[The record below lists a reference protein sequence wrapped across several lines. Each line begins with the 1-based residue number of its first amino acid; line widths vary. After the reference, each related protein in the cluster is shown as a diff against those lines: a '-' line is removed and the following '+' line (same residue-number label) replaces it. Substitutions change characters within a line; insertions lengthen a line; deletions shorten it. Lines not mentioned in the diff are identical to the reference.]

1 MKPSHLALTAVLLLG
16 LAACASGPRYDTS
29 QVDTRLSAA
38 QLAAAPATHSGARV
52 IWGGVIITTRNQ
64 PGYTEMEVLSY
75 PLNSSQRPD
84 TTLGEQGRFLVRH
97 NRYLEAVDYA
107 PGRQL
112 TVKGTFEKVLEGKVG
127 EAPYSFPV
135 VRSDDV
141 YLWPRNGSAPSSPR
155 VHFGVGVI
163 FGR

>member
-1 MKPSHLALTAVLLLG
+1 MKPLHFALTVWLLG
-16 LAACASGPRYDTS
+16 LAACASGPRYDTA

-38 QLAAAPATHSGARV
+38 QLAAAPAAHAGARV

-64 PGYTEMEVLSY
+64 AGYTEMEVLSY

-135 VRSDDV
+135 IQSDDV
-141 YLWPRNGSAPSSPR
+141 YLWPRNGSTPSSPR